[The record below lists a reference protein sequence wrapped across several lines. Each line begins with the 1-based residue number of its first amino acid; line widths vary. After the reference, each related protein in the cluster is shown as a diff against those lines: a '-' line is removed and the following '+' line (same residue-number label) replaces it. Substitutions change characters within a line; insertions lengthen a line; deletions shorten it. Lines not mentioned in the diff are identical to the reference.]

1 MRDHEYYQ
9 ELMSR
14 LLDEGVTAEEEKDL
28 KDHLRACPECAALF
42 SALSAVTVS
51 LREEDMAEAPA
62 ELAQGVMARIAA
74 GKNEHKVIHVQRP
87 ELEVQRPRRKKRGW
101 TGIAAAACLVVVI
114 GSGAFW
120 FFSGRDKSAPTEGAA
135 DSAVYARA
143 AAQDATEAE
152 VPEDAGAA
160 PEAAPAAG
168 GTAESALSG
177 VAEEE
182 AADAPMT
189 VAAAD
194 SAAVPMPAPTVTPV
208 SGPLTVRDVARQKVG
223 EIPVEDIPAF
233 AAFLEDGTVL
243 GGAQRD
249 WEFLFSVE
257 YNDTEVS
264 FATDEAESRLVWWDS
279 NTPIT
284 ASPGSLDDLRDLVDL
299 ADSPVPK

>member
-28 KDHLRACPECAALF
+28 KDHLRACPACAALF

-51 LREEDMAEAPA
+51 LREEDMADPPA

-74 GKNEHKVIHVQRP
+74 EKNEHKVIHVQRP
-87 ELEVQRPRRKKRGW
+87 ELEVQRPRRKKRSW

-114 GSGAFW
+114 GSGALW

-168 GTAESALSG
+168 ETAESALFG
-177 VAEEE
+177 VEEE

-194 SAAVPMPAPTVTPV
+194 SAAVPMPEPTVTTVP
-208 SGPLTVRDVARQKVG
+208 GPLTVRDVARQKVG

-233 AAFLEDGTVL
+233 AAFLEGGTVL
-243 GGAQRD
+243 GGAQKD

-279 NTPIT
+279 NTPII
-284 ASPGSLDDLRDLVDL
+284 ASPGSLDGLRDLVDL
-299 ADSPVPK
+299 ADSPVPQ